1 MKSPLVYASRC
12 LSDMEDRWIP
22 YSSLWWRLWTP
33 RIPRGERYLE
43 GAFRGYTNG
52 DDDDGD
58 VELSDL
64 SLLDIRRFLAIR
76 PIWHIYKRLPYI
88 DVEPIQL
95 PHEQMSPAQ
104 RSQREA
110 FIIESTF
117 AAYSEGK
124 AFYPRQTIAQ
134 IEAQL
139 TAAGD
144 TLTRRRKDAV
154 NDMGQDKSK
163 DEKTIK
169 KRRTLFPSFILSKS
183 RRSRPRARIRHK
195 LFSHCQAP
203 QTAFLSFPALDGVT
217 THVSTWAP
225 GAEISLVDYSDSDSS
240 SSSSDDDDAS
250 LEIGYRPGRSQIEF
264 RTIQELTQPDP
275 GPDPNAN
282 DDVEGMEPFL
292 PDGWNPAVAYQPIVV
307 RARPVAPS
315 EVALVHMTS
324 LEENCALEQRLMEY
338 KEAVEGSAEWRIIVE
353 RISGNRGKGQPVWGP
368 GGNEVD
374 KVVFF
379 YGNGM
384 SFNSDYCRRAM
395 FLFAVAVRLRELAM
409 NLTKLGEEGEAK
421 ARTMPI
427 YMPAFE
433 ATRRWSKAEREF
445 LERHGVEFIES
456 NGELFLKVDERTIVL
471 SYRNWNPVKQVVAD
485 IAEPAALICRSISED
500 PEEDFAWREE
510 VRGDGE
516 TVRVPVVRSR
526 LVDPSSI
533 MVDPDSPRVR
543 KLVSSYDKFD
553 LPELPGET
561 AEEEVLSLYVRKLGS
576 TSRLD

>member
-52 DDDDGD
+52 DDDDDGD
-58 VELSDL
+58 AELSDL

-76 PIWHIYKRLPYI
+76 PIRHIYKRLPYI
-88 DVEPIQL
+88 DVEPIEL
-95 PHEQMSPAQ
+95 PHEQMTRAQ

-117 AAYSEGK
+117 AAYAEGK

-139 TAAGD
+139 TAAGA
-144 TLTRRRKDAV
+144 TLARRRKDA
-154 NDMGQDKSK
+154 
-163 DEKTIK
+163 
-169 KRRTLFPSFILSKS
+169 
-183 RRSRPRARIRHK
+183 

-217 THVSTWAP
+217 THISTWAP
-225 GAEISLVDYSDSDSS
+225 GAEISLVDYSDS
-240 SSSSDDDDAS
+240 
-250 LEIGYRPGRSQIEF
+250 YRPGRSQIEF

-275 GPDPNAN
+275 GPDPNA
-282 DDVEGMEPFL
+282 DDDAEGMEPFV

-315 EVALVHMTS
+315 DVALVHMTS
-324 LEENCALEQRLMEY
+324 LEEVSALEQRLVEY
-338 KEAVEGSAEWRIIVE
+338 KEAVEGSAEWRVIVE
-353 RISGNRGKGQPVWGP
+353 RFSGDAEKGQPVWGP
-368 GGNEVD
+368 GGSEVD

-384 SFNSDYCRRAM
+384 SPNSDYCRRAM
-395 FLFAVAVRLRELAM
+395 FLFAVAVRLRELVM

-433 ATRRWSKAEREF
+433 ATRRWSEAEREF
-445 LERHGVEFIES
+445 LERHGVAFIES
-456 NGELFLKVDERTIVL
+456 NGALFLTVDERTVVL
-471 SYRNWNPVKQVVAD
+471 SYRNWNPVKQIVAD
-485 IAEPAALICRSISED
+485 IAKPAALICRSVSED
-500 PEEDFAWREE
+500 SEEDFAWREE

-516 TVRVPVVRSR
+516 TVRVPAVRSR

-543 KLVSSYDKFD
+543 KLVSFYDKFE

-576 TSRLD
+576 TTTRLDYQ

>member
-1 MKSPLVYASRC
+1 MNRLRVNSRFTCTTWRIAGFHTHPSGGACGLHASLAANATLRVP
-12 LSDMEDRWIP
+12 SGA
-22 YSSLWWRLWTP
+22 TP
-33 RIPRGERYLE
+33 T
-43 GAFRGYTNG
+43 AMMTM
-52 DDDDGD
+52 
-58 VELSDL
+58 
-64 SLLDIRRFLAIR
+64 AT
-76 PIWHIYKRLPYI
+76 LPYI

-117 AAYSEGK
+117 AAYAEGK

-144 TLTRRRKDAV
+144 TLIRRRKDAV

-183 RRSRPRARIRHK
+183 RCSRPRARIRHK

-203 QTAFLSFPALDGVT
+203 QTAFLSFLALDGVT

-225 GAEISLVDYSDSDSS
+225 GAEISLVDYSD
-240 SSSSDDDDAS
+240 
-250 LEIGYRPGRSQIEF
+250 RS
-264 RTIQELTQPDP
+264 
-275 GPDPNAN
+275 
-282 DDVEGMEPFL
+282 
-292 PDGWNPAVAYQPIVV
+292 
-307 RARPVAPS
+307 
-315 EVALVHMTS
+315 
-324 LEENCALEQRLMEY
+324 
-338 KEAVEGSAEWRIIVE
+338 
-353 RISGNRGKGQPVWGP
+353 
-368 GGNEVD
+368 EVD
-374 KVVFF
+374 KFVFF

-384 SFNSDYCRRAM
+384 SFNSDYCRRAI

-456 NGELFLKVDERTIVL
+456 NGGLFLKVDDRTIVL

-543 KLVSSYDKFD
+543 NLVSSYDKFD

-576 TSRLD
+576 TTRLD